1 MPGRLPRVYG
11 SEEPPFDPQRAAF
24 LLVAGVVAVHAIVIL
39 AFSAACIWH
48 SEMIISGSDVN
59 CDPNSRLMGLLA
71 AALAAALAFA
81 GVRK

>member
-1 MPGRLPRVYG
+1 MAR
-11 SEEPPFDPQRAAF
+11 PPFDPQRAAF
-24 LLVAGVVAVHAIVIL
+24 LLVAGVIAVYSVVIL

-48 SEMIISGSDVN
+48 SEVIVTSSTPDIN

-81 GVRK
+81 GVHKGKGD